1 MKSRQSR
8 QAARF
13 VGANYK
19 IGHDQVDLAEVGKI
33 QIVWSIFLVSNPTF
47 GNYDIAILWMFVAKI
62 ILLFKEQ
69 GKGNKG

>member
-8 QAARF
+8 QGARF

-33 QIVWSIFLVSNPTF
+33 QRVWSIFLVF
-47 GNYDIAILWMFVAKI
+47 
-62 ILLFKEQ
+62 ILLSVTMI
-69 GKGNKG
+69 